1 MTDNTRTSLNDLA
14 GDLENEACNL
24 TTTIRMLLED
34 LEQRDSDAVGLAVSR
49 LYVTA
54 SALCDSAK
62 QLHSVSAKFY
72 TTDPA

>member
-24 TTTIRMLLED
+24 TATVRMLLED
-34 LEQRDSDAVGLAVSR
+34 LEQRDSYAFGLAVSR

-54 SALCDSAK
+54 SALRDSAK
-62 QLHSVSAKFY
+62 QLHSISAKSY
-72 TTDPA
+72 ITDPT